1 MSEVDESVE
10 TTDVEETAAEP
21 AVESAEPVEA
31 VEAAFDWNGEVE
43 SMQSADWFNNLDEN
57 VRTGLLSG
65 IQQKYQNWE
74 KGYSSKYQ
82 ELASARKSYDS
93 RESQL
98 RDQEA
103 RVQKWL
109 YGEGDPLGETRAEME
124 RMKTQHEAALSALRS
139 EYDKAVQD
147 IRTAQSGE
155 LKSAIEARDEAVQ
168 KIQAFEQE
176 RAAAEEAQVE
186 SQVDELESWLD
197 TNAPDV
203 VANDDAFYTWCVLCT
218 GGASPEDA
226 VQMVRAK
233 YGAPP
238 AAEPEPEPEPE
249 EPSKAV
255 ELMNMG
261 GARTGTES
269 GQPKTF
275 EEIMDEMRRAAQ
287 QGAFRR

>member
-10 TTDVEETAAEP
+10 TDAPETSEVETES
-21 AVESAEPVEA
+21 AVEAAEPVEA
-31 VEAAFDWNGEVE
+31 AFEWNGEVE
-43 SMQSADWFNNLDEN
+43 SMQSADWFNGLDES
-57 VRTGLLSG
+57 VRTGLLNG

-82 ELASARKSYDS
+82 ELASTRKSYDS
-93 RESQL
+93 REAEL
-98 RDQEA
+98 RAQET

-124 RMKTQHEAALSALRS
+124 RMKTQHEAALGALRT
-139 EYDKAVQD
+139 EYDKALDD
-147 IRTAQSGE
+147 IRNARSGE
-155 LKSAIEARDEAVQ
+155 LQSAIEARDEAVQ

-238 AAEPEPEPEPE
+238 EPEPEPQPE
-249 EPSKAV
+249 EPSKGV

-269 GQPKTF
+269 GQPKSF
-275 EEIMDEMRRAAQ
+275 DEIMDEMRRAAQ

>member
-10 TTDVEETAAEP
+10 VADAG
-21 AVESAEPVEA
+21 EA
-31 VEAAFDWNGEVE
+31 VEAAPAEASVEPAFEWNGEVE
-43 SMQSADWFNNLDEN
+43 SLQSAEWFGSLDEP
-57 VRTGLLSG
+57 VRQGLLNG

-82 ELASARKSYDS
+82 ELADTRKTYDS
-93 RESQL
+93 RAAEL
-98 RDQEA
+98 RAQEA

-124 RMKTQHEAALSALRS
+124 RMKTQHEAAIGALRS
-139 EYDKAVQD
+139 EYEAALND

-155 LKSAIEARDEAVQ
+155 LQSAIKARDEAVQ
-168 KIQAFEQE
+168 KIQAYEQE
-176 RAAAEEAQVE
+176 RAAAEEAQIE
-186 SQVDELESWLD
+186 SQVDELENWLD
-197 TNAPDV
+197 TNAPDI
-203 VANDDAFYTWCVLCT
+203 VANDDAFYTWCVLAT

-238 AAEPEPEPEPE
+238 APAPEPEPEQ
-249 EPSKAV
+249 PSKGV

-269 GQPKTF
+269 GQPKSF
-275 EEIMDEMRRAAQ
+275 EDIMDEMRRAAQ
-287 QGAFRR
+287 AGAFRR

>member
-10 TTDVEETAAEP
+10 VADAGAVGAAPAEASVEP
-21 AVESAEPVEA
+21 AFE
-31 VEAAFDWNGEVE
+31 WNGEVE
-43 SMQSADWFNNLDEN
+43 SLQSADWFGGLDEP
-57 VRTGLLSG
+57 VRQGLLNG

-82 ELASARKSYDS
+82 ELADTRKTYDS
-93 RESQL
+93 RAEEL
-98 RDQEA
+98 RAQEA

-124 RMKTQHEAALSALRS
+124 RMKTQHEAALGALRS
-139 EYDKAVQD
+139 EYEAALND

-155 LKSAIEARDEAVQ
+155 LHSAIKARDEAIQ
-168 KIQAFEQE
+168 RIQAFEQE

-186 SQVDELESWLD
+186 SQVDELENWLD
-197 TNAPDV
+197 TNAPDI
-203 VANDDAFYTWCVLCT
+203 VANDDAFYTWCVLAT

-233 YGAPP
+233 YGAPAP
-238 AAEPEPEPEPE
+238 APEPGPEK
-249 EPSKAV
+249 PSKGV

-269 GQPKTF
+269 GQPKSF
-275 EEIMDEMRRAAQ
+275 EQIMDEMRRAAQ
-287 QGAFRR
+287 EGAFRR

>member
-10 TTDVEETAAEP
+10 TDAPETSEVET
-21 AVESAEPVEA
+21 ESA
-31 VEAAFDWNGEVE
+31 VEAAFEWNGEVE
-43 SMQSADWFNNLDEN
+43 SMQSADWFNGLDEN
-57 VRTGLLSG
+57 VRTGLLNG

-82 ELASARKSYDS
+82 ELASTRKSYDS
-93 RESQL
+93 READL
-98 RDQEA
+98 RAQET

-124 RMKTQHEAALSALRS
+124 RMKTQHEAALGALRT
-139 EYDKAVQD
+139 EYDKALDD
-147 IRTAQSGE
+147 IRNARSGE
-155 LKSAIEARDEAVQ
+155 LQSAIEARDEAVQ

-176 RAAAEEAQVE
+176 RAAAAEAQVE

-238 AAEPEPEPEPE
+238 EPEPEPQPE
-249 EPSKAV
+249 EPSKGV

-269 GQPKTF
+269 GQPKSF
-275 EEIMDEMRRAAQ
+275 DEIMDEMRRAAQ

>member
-10 TTDVEETAAEP
+10 VADAGEATEAAPAEASVEP
-21 AVESAEPVEA
+21 AFE
-31 VEAAFDWNGEVE
+31 WNGEVE
-43 SMQSADWFNNLDEN
+43 SLQSSDWFGGLDEP
-57 VRTGLLSG
+57 VRQGLLNG

-74 KGYSSKYQ
+74 KGYTSKYQ
-82 ELASARKSYDS
+82 ELAALRKSYS
-93 RESQL
+93 TREEEL
-98 RDQEA
+98 KAQER

-109 YGEGDPLGETRAEME
+109 YGDGDPLEETRAEMD
-124 RMKTQHEAALSALRS
+124 RMKTQHEAALGALRS
-139 EYDKAVQD
+139 EYEKALED

-155 LKSAIEARDEAVQ
+155 LQEAVQARDEAVR

-197 TNAPDV
+197 TNAPDI

-233 YGAPP
+233 YGAPTP
-238 AAEPEPEPEPE
+238 TASPE
-249 EPSKAV
+249 EPSNGMK
-255 ELMNMG
+255 LMNMG

-269 GQPKTF
+269 GQPKSF
-275 EEIMDEMRRAAQ
+275 EQIMDDMRRAAQ
-287 QGAFRR
+287 EGAFRR